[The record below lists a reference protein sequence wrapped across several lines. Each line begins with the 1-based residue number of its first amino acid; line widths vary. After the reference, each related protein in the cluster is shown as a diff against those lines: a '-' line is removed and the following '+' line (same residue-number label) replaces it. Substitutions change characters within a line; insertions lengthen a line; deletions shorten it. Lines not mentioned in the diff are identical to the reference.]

1 MAIFNCYVNLPDG
14 IWFCSSSCL
23 QFHPWNLIHM
33 GGDQTVEKAV
43 VLSDADHPA
52 MVLLRTE
59 SGYTTNAAIQ
69 DAAASYIYI

>member
-1 MAIFNCYVNLPDG
+1 M
-14 IWFCSSSCL
+14 
-23 QFHPWNLIHM
+23 
-33 GGDQTVEKAV
+33 EKAV

-69 DAAASYIYI
+69 DAAASYIYIDIDIDIDSIDLISKQCEA